1 MSARAGTYGVLGAA
15 ALILASAFYLWGVRG
30 PAILLD
36 YVWALCF

>member
-1 MSARAGTYGVLGAA
+1 MSARIGAIGVLGLAGA
-15 ALILASAFYLWGVRG
+15 ILISAFYLWGVRG

>member
-1 MSARAGTYGVLGAA
+1 MSARAGALGVLGAA
-15 ALILASAFYLWGVRG
+15 VLVVASALYLWGVRG